1 MICVKSPDFWS
12 GKTYLNHRVASQE
25 KNHTFIVVGKRET
38 RLMWSNDWGMWAMIS
53 KGLGYKKK
61 TFCFLLVET
70 TDVHRVDSY
79 LKSHCCVLMVYK
91 LLIASYSI
99 LQSEGVE
106 RNGWWKKKMNLF
118 LMDILVCSSPKHEFC
133 FILHHPTMMLTDISW
148 I

>member
-1 MICVKSPDFWS
+1 
-12 GKTYLNHRVASQE
+12 
-25 KNHTFIVVGKRET
+25 
-38 RLMWSNDWGMWAMIS
+38 MIS

-106 RNGWWKKKMNLF
+106 RNGW
-118 LMDILVCSSPKHEFC
+118 
-133 FILHHPTMMLTDISW
+133 
-148 I
+148 